1 MSEPL
6 DDLIETLAADGR
18 RVRRLAPPMTRAMLW
33 LGAVLLISAL
43 AVWSFAD
50 LPLFM
55 SRIDDAKLRMELAG
69 TVLTGIAAIV
79 AAFHLSLPDRSATWA
94 WLPVPPLV
102 LWIASSGYSCW
113 QNWIR
118 FGPEGWTLGE
128 SADCFRL
135 LLGVSLPL
143 GAALLLVLSRAHPLN
158 PTSVAIAGGLGVA
171 AIAAVLLQFFHPF
184 DVTFMDLGVHAVA
197 VGLVIL
203 AARMSS
209 GLLGQPENQA
219 SRG

>member
-6 DDLIETLAADGR
+6 DDLIAKLAADGG
-18 RVRRLAPPMTRAMLW
+18 RVRRLLPPMTRAMLW
-33 LGAVLLISAL
+33 LSMVALVSIVAVA
-43 AVWSFAD
+43 SFAD
-50 LPLFM
+50 LGVFM
-55 SRIDDAKLRMELAG
+55 SRIQDTTLQLELAG

-79 AAFHLSLPDRSATWA
+79 AAFHLSLPDRSTAWA

-102 LWIASSGYSCW
+102 LWVASSGYSCW
-113 QNWIR
+113 QHWIR
-118 FGPEGWTLGE
+118 FGPDGWELGE

-143 GAALLLVLSRAHPLN
+143 GAALLLVLSKARPLS
-158 PTSVAIAGGLGVA
+158 PTLVSVAGGLGIA

-203 AARMSS
+203 ATRMAS
-209 GLLGQPENQA
+209 GLLRSPEAQA